1 MLKNKILA
9 TNFICELTLPSCQSV
24 IRKAKAANDTEDI
37 GKRKRC
43 RNYQTDRR

>member
-9 TNFICELTLPSCQSV
+9 TTISV
-24 IRKAKAANDTEDI
+24 SLLAPLANPLLENAKAANDTEDI

-43 RNYQTDRR
+43 RNYQKDRR